1 MATRNSDFKILNW
14 DRELI
19 ALPLDVTMNIT
30 YKRQADSDREWTPQG
45 IDRRQAINKQGTKKL
60 RIGTLDAG
68 SLARTVGSV

>member
-1 MATRNSDFKILNW
+1 MATRNSDFNILNW

-19 ALPLDVTMNIT
+19 ALPLDVTMKIT
-30 YKRQADSDREWTPQG
+30 YKQQSGSDRQQTPQG
-45 IDRRQAINKQGTKKL
+45 IDRRQAINKQGIKKL